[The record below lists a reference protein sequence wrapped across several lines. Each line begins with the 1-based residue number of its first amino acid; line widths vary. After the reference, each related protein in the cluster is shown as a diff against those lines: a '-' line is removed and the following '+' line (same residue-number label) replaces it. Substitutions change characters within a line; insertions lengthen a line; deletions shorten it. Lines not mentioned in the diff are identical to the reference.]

1 MFINNDKY
9 EAVIA
14 DEASL
19 ININKTLKDKGKEE
33 LYLLYPT
40 DGVAINDS
48 TFGFISNE
56 PSKEEMFLKIQN
68 YLLSDEGQ
76 KMLLNVGRRTWYGGV
91 SASAPENIFRKE
103 WGIDTTKYL
112 SVTKFPSK
120 NVISKAISLYI
131 EIIRKPTHVV
141 FCLDYSGSMY
151 GNGIE
156 ELKNAMTYILGE
168 EAKKDNLQFS
178 KKDKITIIPFESNVG
193 TPFSATG
200 DNAFELITKIANYK
214 TGGLTNLY
222 GAIEKGLGILND
234 EEDTYTKT
242 IIAMTDGAVNVGSF
256 YDLSS
261 YYKRLN
267 KDIPVYS
274 ITFGNA
280 LEDEL
285 EDIASLTNAK
295 VFDGKINLLN
305 AFKEVRGYN

>member
-1 MFINNDKY
+1 M
-9 EAVIA
+9 
-14 DEASL
+14 
-19 ININKTLKDKGKEE
+19 
-33 LYLLYPT
+33 
-40 DGVAINDS
+40 
-48 TFGFISNE
+48 
-56 PSKEEMFLKIQN
+56 
-68 YLLSDEGQ
+68 
-76 KMLLNVGRRTWYGGV
+76 
-91 SASAPENIFRKE
+91 
-103 WGIDTTKYL
+103 

-305 AFKEVRGYN
+305 AFREVRGYN